1 MKSRLT
7 CPKYSSVLEVTETP
21 WRILSIKYLP
31 DQIVTSALTS
41 LQVLV
46 VPLRDG
52 DVVLAA
58 QYGALRTS
66 PAGQ

>member
-1 MKSRLT
+1 MA
-7 CPKYSSVLEVTETP
+7 
-21 WRILSIKYLP
+21 ILNIKHLP

-41 LQVLV
+41 LEVLV
-46 VPLRDG
+46 VPLCDG

>member
-1 MKSRLT
+1 MA
-7 CPKYSSVLEVTETP
+7 
-21 WRILSIKYLP
+21 ILKIENLP

-41 LQVLV
+41 LEELL

-58 QYGALRTS
+58 QYGALRTL

>member
-1 MKSRLT
+1 MPHVFL
-7 CPKYSSVLEVTETP
+7 
-21 WRILSIKYLP
+21 RIGGNGDPMAILNIKYLP

-41 LQVLV
+41 LEVLL

-58 QYGALRTS
+58 QDGALRTL